1 MHDACRV
8 ETKEGEGPTSLG
20 GRWTRLSD
28 QSVKEKF
35 GCVARVNFLFSF
47 HLLDLRKGAAKTTE
61 EMFRA
66 SLAWRGNSTSN
77 LRTRT
82 WILPDLRKKDATALP
97 FHKTGQLNTREA
109 FSKNPGAAE
118 YEQYTGTTGS
128 TWKHTTRSNSFP
140 GSGDRGKPFVDKRN
154 HYENREKFSQ
164 YVKGIGGKGRNP
176 YSD

>member
-1 MHDACRV
+1 MDTSTDEMEWLASRQLIRFFVRWILSASFGVLPNSIVSRFH
-8 ETKEGEGPTSLG
+8 GFFSLG
-20 GRWTRLSD
+20 SESRKKKML
-28 QSVKEKF
+28 
-35 GCVARVNFLFSF
+35 RV
-47 HLLDLRKGAAKTTE
+47 
-61 EMFRA
+61 
-66 SLAWRGNSTSN
+66 SLVWRGNSTSN

-82 WILPDLRKKDATALP
+82 WILPDLRKKDATVLP
-97 FHKTGQLNTREA
+97 LHKTGQLNTREA

-140 GSGDRGKPFVDKRN
+140 GSGDRGRPFVDKRN

-164 YVKGIGGKGRNP
+164 FVKTVGAKGRNP